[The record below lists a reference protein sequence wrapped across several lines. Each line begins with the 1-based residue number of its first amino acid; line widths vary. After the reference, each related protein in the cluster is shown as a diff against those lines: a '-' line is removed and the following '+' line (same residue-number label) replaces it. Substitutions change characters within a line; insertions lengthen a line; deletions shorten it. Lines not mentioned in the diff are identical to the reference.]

1 MKNKKILIISLIIM
15 ILIVIIWMIAK
26 PFHDSKVFDQIGQ
39 DELIEQL
46 RKIEDVEQRQKEI
59 ENAIKKGW
67 ITEKIAKEI

>member
-1 MKNKKILIISLIIM
+1 M

-59 ENAIKKGW
+59 ENAIKKDG
-67 ITEKIAKEI
+67 

>member
-59 ENAIKKGW
+59 ENAIKKDG
-67 ITEKIAKEI
+67 